1 MNWDWFTAPHVDT
14 KRSAPPLNRLRA
26 EIPLLMNIETAPAA
40 TIAPTA
46 TSVTTVSKAIKV
58 MIGGTVYYVPA
69 YATFS

>member
-1 MNWDWFTAPHVDT
+1 VSDSGTNTG
-14 KRSAPPLNRLRA
+14 

-46 TSVTTVSKAIKV
+46 TSVTTVAKAVKV
-58 MIGGTVYYVPA
+58 MIGGTVYYIPA